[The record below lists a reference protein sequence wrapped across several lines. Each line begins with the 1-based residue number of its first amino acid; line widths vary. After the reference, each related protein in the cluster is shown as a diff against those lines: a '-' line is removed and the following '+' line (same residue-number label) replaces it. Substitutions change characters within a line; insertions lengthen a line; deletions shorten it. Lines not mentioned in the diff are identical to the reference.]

1 MMAQLQGLIETFRFG
16 DLVDILSVAVL
27 LYYLYKQIRDT
38 RAMALL
44 KGLIVLGLINV
55 ASRFFDLHV
64 ISWLLQQA
72 VSYTHLTLPT
82 T

>member
-64 ISWLLQQA
+64 ISW
-72 VSYTHLTLPT
+72 
-82 T
+82 

>member
-27 LYYLYKQIRDT
+27 IYYLYKQIRDT

-55 ASRFFDLHV
+55 ASRF
-64 ISWLLQQA
+64 
-72 VSYTHLTLPT
+72 
-82 T
+82 

>member
-27 LYYLYKQIRDT
+27 IYYLYKQIRDT

-55 ASRFFDLHV
+55 ASRFL
-64 ISWLLQQA
+64 IYMLSA
-72 VSYTHLTLPT
+72 GCCNKG
-82 T
+82 

>member
-38 RAMALL
+38 RATALL
-44 KGLIVLGLINV
+44 KRPYLYLVLLMWT
-55 ASRFFDLHV
+55 SRFFDLHV
-64 ISWLLQQA
+64 ISGCC
-72 VSYTHLTLPT
+72 SKG
-82 T
+82 